1 MFFHDELLLLSD
13 TALSSQLKAD
23 GIVTNADFDVRKS
36 KISAAHAQ
44 GEGGST
50 MLRKMGMAPRSQSA
64 GGHHQPRTPEIG
76 AQRRGTEWFSEDDP

>member
-36 KISAAHAQ
+36 KSRQLTGRGRFDHASQDGHGAADPRAQ
-44 GEGGST
+44 VATTNRE
-50 MLRKMGMAPRSQSA
+50 RRD
-64 GGHHQPRTPEIG
+64 RRPE
-76 AQRRGTEWFSEDDP
+76 RGPEWFSEDDP